1 MKRIKLGLTFLCF
14 AGLCGVCF
22 ISCAGQRQEVVC
34 DEIEYRYNSMSYS
47 PDQRV
52 FMEEEL
58 RACREEE
65 AKKKQASAETRKSI
79 YERFAAQDTTK
90 KVHSAA
96 DSVPAVAPVASDS
109 VTVPA
114 DSSAAAPIDS
124 ATAPIDSAVVPDDSA
139 AATTNSTDADST
151 AKETTATEEVAP

>member
-1 MKRIKLGLTFLCF
+1 MKRIQLGLAFLCF
-14 AGLCGVCF
+14 AGFGCACF
-22 ISCAGQRQEVVC
+22 VSCAGQRQGVVC
-34 DEIEYRYNSMSYS
+34 DEIEYRNNSMAYS

-65 AKKKQASAETRKSI
+65 AKKKQASAETRRSI

-96 DSVPAVAPVASDS
+96 DSVPAVDSASGS
-109 VTVPA
+109 A
-114 DSSAAAPIDS
+114 DSSAS
-124 ATAPIDSAVVPDDSA
+124 VPVDSA
-139 AATTNSTDADST
+139 AAPVDSAAVPAD
-151 AKETTATEEVAP
+151 TATAATDSVVTDTTVNATANENPARSEAPQ